1 MIKKILLKVL
11 NLPVALRIRLYP
23 RLNRLI
29 FTCKG
34 IKYGRN
40 LQVYSYL
47 PIINREGGGVLLSG
61 ITSASHQVT
70 L

>member
-29 FTCKG
+29 FACKG

-47 PIINREGGGVLLSG
+47 PIINRERGVG
-61 ITSASHQVT
+61 YYYRG
-70 L
+70 

>member
-29 FTCKG
+29 FSCKS

-47 PIINREGGGVLLSG
+47 PIINRGGVLLSG

>member
-47 PIINREGGGVLLSG
+47 PIINSGGGVLLSG